1 MHKESGWVKAEGS
14 RTCLRI
20 AKKEI
25 SMKIISAEP
34 SGQAIDHCAM

>member
-1 MHKESGWVKAEGS
+1 MHKEYGWVEAEGS
-14 RTCLRI
+14 RAYLRI

-34 SGQAIDHCAM
+34 SWTGN